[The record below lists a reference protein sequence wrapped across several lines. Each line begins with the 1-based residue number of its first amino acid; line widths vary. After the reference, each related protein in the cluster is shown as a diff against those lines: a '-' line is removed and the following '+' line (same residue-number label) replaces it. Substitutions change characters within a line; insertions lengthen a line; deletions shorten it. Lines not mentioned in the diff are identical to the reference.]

1 MSARAYVCAC
11 VRACVPAFAL
21 ACVRAC
27 MHACL
32 CVRLLFGFLLFLYIF
47 LPVIFSSCFRFCFVL
62 VDRLNVK
69 RGPEY
74 ILSYQKVPSFADETG
89 GSVKKHSGVVLGGH
103 NSEDVP
109 EAPVW
114 GTARQKTL
122 SPRVHRHHHLRQV
135 IRTSGRFGRNRNLP
149 VSADH
154 ADWLVGSHVGASKV
168 GIVFDL

>member
-1 MSARAYVCAC
+1 MRVCVFAC
-11 VRACVPAFAL
+11 
-21 ACVRAC
+21 
-27 MHACL
+27 CL
-32 CVRLLFGFLLFLYIF
+32 VFCFFYIYFYLLYF
-47 LPVIFSSCFRFCFVL
+47 SCFRFCFVL